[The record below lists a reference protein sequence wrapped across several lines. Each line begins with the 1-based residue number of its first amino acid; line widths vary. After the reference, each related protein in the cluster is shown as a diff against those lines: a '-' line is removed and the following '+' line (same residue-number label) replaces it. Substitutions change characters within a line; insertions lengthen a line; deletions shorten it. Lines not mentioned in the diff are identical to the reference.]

1 MILKIKIPHQMGS
14 ASFLQ
19 SVQYNNQTGLCQ
31 RQAHAIGIVKKEH
44 NKNKHVRVW
53 LPAF

>member
-31 RQAHAIGIVKKEH
+31 HQAHAIGIVKQEH
-44 NKNKHVRVW
+44 NKNKNGWVR